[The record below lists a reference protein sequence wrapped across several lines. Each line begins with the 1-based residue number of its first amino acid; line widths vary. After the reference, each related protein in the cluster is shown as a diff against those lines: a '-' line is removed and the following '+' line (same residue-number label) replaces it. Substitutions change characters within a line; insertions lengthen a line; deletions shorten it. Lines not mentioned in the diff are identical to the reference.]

1 MEDRQKVSQTALT
14 DYAVKRQE
22 ALNNKPKAEFIPIE
36 YKGNFQADDT
46 PYDPL
51 DYKEVRQR
59 ILNNVETAINN
70 RFPLQSDKY
79 ILTIDDV
86 HYQGHDYTKKDEKDA
101 LLQGNSLSARLRG
114 TWNLYDKTTGKLI
127 DSKTA
132 TLLNVPYMTSKGTFI
147 RNGSEFAL
155 KNMFR
160 LRSGIYTRIK
170 NDGNI
175 ATHINPEQ
183 GTGRQST
190 INMDSETGI
199 FTIKLGTRNYGV
211 LPLLK
216 AMGANP
222 DDIEKAWG
230 KELFETNYNKYK
242 NIMTGADTKGA
253 NEYTTLWKEH
263 YSKMKLDPETTGYT
277 LGVPFKE
284 VNENMFLRSTAKIL
298 DIAKTYDASKTD
310 PRDSLLFQK
319 VMGSADYIP
328 EKIVRDGGHL
338 AQNLFNAIHRTG
350 NLSVITPGVYQQH
363 VDSVFLDDKHASYV
377 DGASPFESIDLNAS
391 VSRIGEGGIGDLR
404 AAPAESRHVQNSYLG
419 FIDPIRSPESLKV
432 GLDNFLS
439 YGVKKDS
446 NGNLYSM
453 FIKNGEDK
461 PKYIKMTDAAKS
473 IVATPEYYDPSADP
487 EEFIPALNRGKDL
500 EYVKRKE
507 VDYFLASPNRMM
519 SVGASTIPGIGGI
532 RSNRTLMGSKYPL
545 QALPLEKPEAPLV
558 QRALTLDDGTETTT
572 ERYVARALGAQ
583 FSPVDGKVTAITDD
597 EITIKGIDGQKYTV
611 DLYNDYPSNQKGF
624 IHNTPIVQV
633 GQRVKAN
640 DLLAPSNYTTG
651 DGVAA
656 LGVNLKTAFLNAPE
670 GASFEDG
677 IYISESAAK
686 KLSSEQLY
694 KTRISDDDDIEYDKN
709 KFLNLF
715 KTKDFTPEQLDILD
729 DKGIVKVGT
738 VLNYGDPMI
747 LGVQHRPAGLHGIAN
762 KATVPYVE
770 KWEHHY
776 PGTVTAVTDGS
787 KRAAV
792 YVKTYTPMKPGDKMC
807 YDDKTE
813 VCTDKGWKLFKDVEE
828 DDKFLTLDLSSGVTS
843 FSYFSRYYRW
853 EHKGRLYAYE
863 SNKVSL
869 RITENHNHV
878 YSMSPAMT
886 FVSTDLI
893 KNLKGKPFYHIIGTD
908 FDNID
913 SFARA
918 DVGHYKE
925 GWVKYDGY
933 VYCVEIPDT
942 HTVYTRRRGKCVWS
956 GNSNRMG
963 AKSTVSAIVPD
974 EDMLKD
980 ANGEPF
986 DVIQSSL
993 GIPSRINPIQ
1003 LAELQLGKIAKHT
1016 GVPEVLPDFPK
1027 FNIREYTLNKLKEHG
1042 LSDTERVYDPV
1053 TDMYIDNVGTGYMF
1067 QYKLKHMAE
1076 SKKGSRST
1084 GDYTM
1089 EETPLKGGSEGARR
1103 FGSMEWGALMGHT
1116 GLESE
1121 IAKDAKLIRGQM
1133 NHEFWQKVRNGETP
1147 DKPGIPLVHKKFFAH
1162 LQAAGI
1168 NVEDRGRTVHFFGAT
1183 DEDIRRLTKNRQVT
1197 TASTYDAKDL
1207 RPIKG
1212 GLFDPNIFGEN
1223 GDQWGY
1229 YDLPEPILNPMM
1241 AKSVQ
1246 AILGWKQSEMQEVLE
1261 GAREVN
1267 GKVGTEAIMAAL
1279 DNMDLD
1285 KEMRD
1290 TKALLKNKST
1300 PVSKRSDLAK
1310 KYRALYAIKENDKQP
1325 NDFFLTRIPILP
1337 PRYRAV
1343 SIIGND
1349 VGIVSDANFLYK
1361 KFIDAVEDFKEAKQV
1376 LPQEELLDARKTLYN
1391 SIEAVIGLRDSDD
1404 PKLQSKKVEGV
1415 LAWVTGKGSP
1425 KCYDS
1430 ETEILTENGWVKF
1443 PEYHDNRIK
1452 VATMN
1457 PATGLF
1463 EWQHPTDILHNWYE
1477 GPMVHTHTTRIDTC
1491 VTGNHDHYVMGRKGR
1506 GKNARWGEWHKE
1518 EALEIATV
1526 TRRNKLRVSTDG
1538 FDGMLPNCT
1547 QFWPGTMEEFAQ
1559 FIGWYLADGSVHTD
1573 NCNVYIDVKTDSTK
1587 DQKLSALLLKQQGCG
1602 VRVTRRVHTKHVRTG
1617 KVNTPEGY
1625 QMTRFSVISKP
1636 LALWVRANAG
1646 AGSSTKRL
1654 SKEVLNWDKP
1664 YLIALWQGY
1673 HAGDGYKFKS
1683 QKQQNGKTWQN
1694 RSSLTNNG
1702 HEISTVSPFLVDNF
1716 EEIGCKIGLQVNC
1729 NAKVDYR
1736 PDCHP
1741 LYTISM
1747 HGFNYSLVEYP
1758 KQHTVFDYRGMVHCV
1773 TVPNG
1778 LVITRRNHKVI
1789 VSGNCGSTHRKVFG
1803 TTVDVGGRNVISP
1816 DNSLALD
1823 EVGISEETAWN
1834 MYEPFVVRK
1843 LRQRGMSMTG
1853 AVDAVLNRDK
1863 EAFMALEDCLKERPL
1878 LINRAPTLHKYS
1890 IMACKPKI
1898 TKGNTLHVSPAI
1910 CKQFNADFDGNCVDF
1925 DVEIFLKSTLD
1936 NPYFRAI
1943 LMLVADEDNL
1953 CNINNSKEKGL
1964 FMLTKDDIVVIGD
1977 VEKNEVTYI
1986 GPIGKLPRQGEPV
1999 KDRNGADVYAIP
2011 EGVATL
2017 SYDVTTGLPCWK
2029 AIKHLTVE
2037 QDKQVVKV
2045 TANTHEIIVS
2055 DNESLAVFDEETGN
2069 LKKVAPADAKGK
2081 LIPSLRCDPKTCG
2094 DYGNTELGWLHGMFI
2109 SDGWTDICHN
2119 VTGIAKMEDIKRD
2132 KFVRICQ
2139 EQLDANLHI
2148 KEYRYENVKSSDKK
2162 LGDSCKYHIQSEL
2175 TSAHFTDLKFYDYD
2189 KELNIVTT
2197 YDKSALHKTIPFK
2210 CLHTGSEE
2218 YLWGLLSGLL
2228 DGDGSITCNTTYANP
2243 RYGAHVST
2251 SSPSLRDALKMLG
2264 YKLGIRVSV
2273 TVIPPRGLSNEAYT
2287 VTFSTVDLQKN
2298 LDKLTCVG
2306 AHETSVL
2313 AGWKQAPIN
2322 MDRNDFVPVTHNEKK
2337 VLCSAFLAI
2346 GDKATYT
2353 SLRKG
2358 YACRET
2364 FLKALKSLPEDVQ
2377 NMPEFISAYKRARN
2391 PYTLWVQVKDVEQLD
2406 KREVFDL
2413 EVEDTKVFVVN
2424 QGLVVWDTMNFHVPV
2439 SQQAVKESYEK
2450 MSPAHNLLSP
2460 ANMRA
2465 HYKPVGEFAQGLYF
2479 GSKINSKKKPI
2490 RFNTLA
2496 EAQDALKKGL
2506 IKWDDPIDIPD
2517 AEAKKVLD
2525 KED

>member
-1 MEDRQKVSQTALT
+1 MHIPVSLKPATQEDVQWL
-14 DYAVKRQE
+14 
-22 ALNNKPKAEFIPIE
+22 P
-36 YKGNFQADDT
+36 
-46 PYDPL
+46 
-51 DYKEVRQR
+51 
-59 ILNNVETAINN
+59 
-70 RFPLQSDKY
+70 
-79 ILTIDDV
+79 
-86 HYQGHDYTKKDEKDA
+86 
-101 LLQGNSLSARLRG
+101 
-114 TWNLYDKTTGKLI
+114 I
-127 DSKTA
+127 DSITYLGKEDYFYDIDVYD
-132 TLLNVPYMTSKGTFI
+132 NVYMLA
-147 RNGSEFAL
+147 N
-155 KNMFR
+155 
-160 LRSGIYTRIK
+160 
-170 NDGNI
+170 
-175 ATHINPEQ
+175 
-183 GTGRQST
+183 
-190 INMDSETGI
+190 GI
-199 FTIKLGTRNYGV
+199 FTHN
-211 LPLLK
+211 
-216 AMGANP
+216 
-222 DDIEKAWG
+222 
-230 KELFETNYNKYK
+230 
-242 NIMTGADTKGA
+242 
-253 NEYTTLWKEH
+253 
-263 YSKMKLDPETTGYT
+263 
-277 LGVPFKE
+277 
-284 VNENMFLRSTAKIL
+284 
-298 DIAKTYDASKTD
+298 
-310 PRDSLLFQK
+310 
-319 VMGSADYIP
+319 
-328 EKIVRDGGHL
+328 
-338 AQNLFNAIHRTG
+338 
-350 NLSVITPGVYQQH
+350 
-363 VDSVFLDDKHASYV
+363 
-377 DGASPFESIDLNAS
+377 
-391 VSRIGEGGIGDLR
+391 
-404 AAPAESRHVQNSYLG
+404 
-419 FIDPIRSPESLKV
+419 
-432 GLDNFLS
+432 
-439 YGVKKDS
+439 
-446 NGNLYSM
+446 
-453 FIKNGEDK
+453 
-461 PKYIKMTDAAKS
+461 
-473 IVATPEYYDPSADP
+473 
-487 EEFIPALNRGKDL
+487 
-500 EYVKRKE
+500 
-507 VDYFLASPNRMM
+507 
-519 SVGASTIPGIGGI
+519 
-532 RSNRTLMGSKYPL
+532 SKYPL

-572 ERYVARALGAQ
+572 ERYVAKALGAQ
-583 FSPVDGKVTAITDD
+583 FSPVDGKVTKITDD
-597 EITIKGIDGQKYTV
+597 EIIIQGVDGQKYTV

-624 IHNTPIVQV
+624 IHNTPIIQV

-640 DLLAPSNYTTG
+640 ELVAPSNYTTG

-807 YDDKTE
+807 YDDQTE
-813 VCTDKGWKLFKDVEE
+813 VCTDKGWKLFKDIEE
-828 DDKFLTLDLSSGVTS
+828 DDKFLTLNIASGDMY
-843 FSYFSRYYRW
+843 FSPMSRYYRW

-863 SNKVSL
+863 SNYVSL
-869 RITENHNHV
+869 RITETHNHV
-878 YSMSPAMT
+878 YTMSPSLNY
-886 FVSTDLI
+886 VSTDLI

-908 FDNID
+908 FNNID
-913 SFARA
+913 SFSRS
-918 DVGHYKE
+918 DEGHYKE

-963 AKSTVSAIVPD
+963 AKATVSAIVPD

-1003 LAELQLGKIAKHT
+1003 LAELQLGKIAHHT
-1016 GVPEVLPDFPK
+1016 GKPEILPDFPK

-1116 GLESE
+1116 GLDSE

-1183 DEDIRRLTKNRQVT
+1183 DDDIRRLTKNRQVT
-1197 TASTYDAKDL
+1197 AASTYDAKDL

-1229 YDLPEPILNPMM
+1229 YELPEPILNPMM
-1241 AKSVQ
+1241 AKSIQ

-1261 GAREVN
+1261 GARSVN
-1267 GKVGTEAIMAAL
+1267 GKVGTEAIMSVL
-1279 DNMDLD
+1279 ESMDLD

-1290 TKALLKNKST
+1290 TKALLKSKGT
-1300 PVSKRSDLAK
+1300 PVSKRSELAK
-1310 KYRALYAIKENDKQP
+1310 KYRALYSIKENDKHP

-1361 KFIDAVEDFKEAKQV
+1361 KVIDAVEDFKEAKQV
-1376 LPQEELLDARKTLYN
+1376 LPQEDLLDARKTLYN
-1391 SIEAVIGLRDSDD
+1391 AIEAVIGLRDPDD

-1415 LAWVTGKGSP
+1415 LSWVTGKASP
-1425 KCYDS
+1425 K
-1430 ETEILTENGWVKF
+1430 L
-1443 PEYHDNRIK
+1443 
-1452 VATMN
+1452 
-1457 PATGLF
+1457 
-1463 EWQHPTDILHNWYE
+1463 
-1477 GPMVHTHTTRIDTC
+1477 
-1491 VTGNHDHYVMGRKGR
+1491 
-1506 GKNARWGEWHKE
+1506 
-1518 EALEIATV
+1518 
-1526 TRRNKLRVSTDG
+1526 
-1538 FDGMLPNCT
+1538 
-1547 QFWPGTMEEFAQ
+1547 
-1559 FIGWYLADGSVHTD
+1559 GSV
-1573 NCNVYIDVKTDSTK
+1573 
-1587 DQKLSALLLKQQGCG
+1587 Q
-1602 VRVTRRVHTKHVRTG
+1602 
-1617 KVNTPEGY
+1617 
-1625 QMTRFSVISKP
+1625 
-1636 LALWVRANAG
+1636 
-1646 AGSSTKRL
+1646 
-1654 SKEVLNWDKP
+1654 
-1664 YLIALWQGY
+1664 
-1673 HAGDGYKFKS
+1673 
-1683 QKQQNGKTWQN
+1683 
-1694 RSSLTNNG
+1694 
-1702 HEISTVSPFLVDNF
+1702 
-1716 EEIGCKIGLQVNC
+1716 
-1729 NAKVDYR
+1729 
-1736 PDCHP
+1736 
-1741 LYTISM
+1741 
-1747 HGFNYSLVEYP
+1747 
-1758 KQHTVFDYRGMVHCV
+1758 
-1773 TVPNG
+1773 
-1778 LVITRRNHKVI
+1778 
-1789 VSGNCGSTHRKVFG
+1789 RKVFG
-1803 TTVDVGGRNVISP
+1803 ATVDVGGRNVISP

-1823 EVGISEETAWN
+1823 EVGISEETAWS

-1853 AVDAVLNRDK
+1853 AVDAVINKDK
-1863 EAFMALEDCLKERPL
+1863 EAFKALEECLKERPL

-1910 CKQFNADFDGNCVDF
+1910 CKAFNADFDGNCVDF

-1943 LMLVADEDNL
+1943 LMLVADESNL
-1953 CNINNSKEKGL
+1953 HNINNSKEKGL
-1964 FMLTKDDIVVIGD
+1964 FMLTKDDIIVIGNMTT
-1977 VEKNEVTYI
+1977 NEVTYI

-2017 SYDVTTGLPCWK
+2017 SYDVITGLPCWK

-2109 SDGWTDICHN
+2109 SDGWTDIRHN

-2148 KEYRYENVKSSDKK
+2148 KEYRYENVKASDKK

-2210 CLHTGSEE
+2210 CLHMGSEE

-2322 MDRNDFVPVTHNEKK
+2322 MDRNDFVPVTHDEKK
-2337 VLCSAFLAI
+2337 VLCSAFLTI

-2364 FLKALKSLPEDVQ
+2364 FLKALKSLPENVQ

-2391 PYTLWVQVKDVEQLD
+2391 PYTLWVQVKDVEQLN

-2424 QGLVVWDTMNFHVPV
+2424 QGLVVWDTMNYHVPV

-2450 MSPAHNLLSP
+2450 MSPAHNLLNP

-2479 GSKINSKKKPI
+2479 GSKINAKKKPV

-2517 AEAKKVLD
+2517 AEAMKVLD